1 MEEQNKKQSGII
13 AKYKILW
20 RITACMLMSVLLF
33 ASLYTGKIVY
43 AGNMIDS
50 TFDLDF
56 SGDSTNRATTGL
68 SWEKDTGTDT
78 YILTLDNIDLNDSRD
93 IILPTD
99 KKVIIRLIGNSNMY
113 NGKLMTNGTYAFK
126 ITITGG
132 GTLNTKALPSGG
144 ADGDT
149 LTIEGGAKVYVKDRV
164 SYGSSGGANGVLN
177 VKGAGTLLDI
187 DTSAGVDNKGTYLK
201 EINITDGAELN
212 IRATKIGAYTIEGS
226 INVKNN
232 SKLKVSGKYGV
243 YIEDGKLTVDD
254 TSTLETDSESA
265 GITVVDTTGTK
276 SQNDMLSL
284 PDIPSGT
291 NIVSVDKNG
300 NKLWTLAK
308 KGSTVEIE
316 GSNITPADNIK
327 GALSGKITI
336 KKGVSSPSSDPSGG
350 GSSGGGYFPGIPS
363 LPDDDSS
370 KEGTSDGK
378 DKDSSSKDENNK
390 NKVNVTAEVNVKA
403 KKDKDKAANAEISE
417 NAVEDAVEKVKD
429 EAKKNGKE
437 IGKISLKINTDMP
450 KGTDNLTLNIPE
462 DVLDKISDGE
472 IDSFTVNTPLVKL
485 IFDKKAVLRIRKQ
498 CKKGG
503 AVINIAPH
511 KNRYKKAK
519 KLIGKRPA
527 YDIRVTCS
535 KNKKRITD
543 FGKGKVKVFILYAPA
558 GNENIGR
565 LYALNLNKKGRLK
578 KAGGSIYDAKS
589 GYVIFTAKHLS
600 TCGIGYTAPKKK

>member
-1 MEEQNKKQSGII
+1 MYMQSKDVKIFREGVRTLTACIIALAMIFSGISI
-13 AKYKILW
+13 YAFAG
-20 RITACMLMSVLLF
+20 TAVDPGF
-33 ASLYTGKIVY
+33 
-43 AGNMIDS
+43 N
-50 TFDLDF
+50 LDF

-68 SWEKDTGTDT
+68 TWEKDTVTDT

-93 IILPTD
+93 ITLPTN
-99 KKVIIRLIGNSNMY
+99 KKVIIKLIGNSNMY
-113 NGKLMTNGTYAFK
+113 DGKLMTSGAYAFK

-149 LTIEGGAKVYVKDRV
+149 LTIEGGAKVYVKERV
-164 SYGSSGGANGVLN
+164 SYGGSGGANGVLN

-243 YIEDGKLTVDD
+243 YIQDGKLTVDD

-265 GITVVDTTGTK
+265 GIAVVDTTGSK
-276 SQNDMLSL
+276 SQNEMLSL

-291 NIVSVDKNG
+291 NIVSVEKNG
-300 NKLWTLAK
+300 HKLWTLAK
-308 KGSTVEIE
+308 KGSTVGIE
-316 GSNITPADNIK
+316 GNNTTPADNIK
-327 GALSGKITI
+327 GALSGKMII

-350 GSSGGGYFPGIPS
+350 GSSGGGYIPAEDLS
-363 LPDDDSS
+363 PDDKRD
-370 KEGTSDGK
+370 
-378 DKDSSSKDENNK
+378 DKSSKDEDKTSRDK
-390 NKVNVTAEVNVKA
+390 NKVTVTAEITVKA
-403 KKDKDKAANAEISE
+403 KKDKDKTANAEVSE
-417 NAVEDAVEKVKD
+417 KAVEDAVEKVKE

-437 IGKISLKINTDMP
+437 IGKISLKVNTDMP

-485 IFDKKAVLRIRKQ
+485 IFDKKAVLKIRKQ

-519 KLIGKRPA
+519 KLVGKRPV
-527 YDIRVTCS
+527 YDIRVSCA
-535 KNKKRITD
+535 KGKKKITD
-543 FGKGKVKVFILYAPA
+543 FGKGKVKVFILYAPSK
-558 GNENIGR
+558 NENMGGIYGV
-565 LYALNLNKKGRLK
+565 YVNKKGRLR
-578 KAGGSIYDAKS
+578 KAYDSVYDVKS
-589 GYVIFTAKHLS
+589 GYVIFTTKYLS
-600 TCGIGYTAPKKK
+600 TCGVGYIAP

>member
-1 MEEQNKKQSGII
+1 
-13 AKYKILW
+13 
-20 RITACMLMSVLLF
+20 
-33 ASLYTGKIVY
+33 
-43 AGNMIDS
+43 MIES
-50 TFDLDF
+50 TFNLDF
-56 SGDSTNRATTGL
+56 STTPGDRETTGI
-68 SWEKDTGTDT
+68 SWKKNNATNIYT
-78 YILTLDNIDLNDSRD
+78 LTLDNIDLNGNRN
-93 IILPTD
+93 ITLPTG
-99 KKVIIRLIGNSNMY
+99 KKVIIKLIGNSKID
-113 NGKLMTNGTYAFK
+113 NGGLATDATYAFD
-126 ITITGG
+126 ITITGA
-132 GTLNTKALPSGG
+132 GTLNTKTLPNGVV
-144 ADGDT
+144 DGDT

-164 SYGSSGGANGVLN
+164 SHGAGGVNSFLN
-177 VKGAGTLLDI
+177 VRGQGTLLDI
-187 DTSAGVDNKGTYLK
+187 DASDSVDNKGTLLK

-212 IRATKIGAYTIEGS
+212 IRAREIGAYTIQGS

-254 TSTLETDSESA
+254 TSTLETDSSSA
-265 GITVVDTTGTK
+265 GIAVVDTTGTK
-276 SQNDMLSL
+276 SQNHMLSL

-291 NIVSVDKNG
+291 NIVSVEKNG
-300 NKLWTLAK
+300 SKLWTLAK

-316 GSNITPADNIK
+316 GHNTTPADNIK

-350 GSSGGGYFPGIPS
+350 GSSGGDYFPSIPP

-370 KEGTSDGK
+370 KDGTSDGK

-390 NKVNVTAEVNVKA
+390 NKVNVTAEVTVKA

-462 DVLDKISDGE
+462 NVLDKISDGE
-472 IDSFTVNTPLVKL
+472 IDSFTVNSPLVKL
-485 IFDKKAVLRIRKQ
+485 IFDKKAVLKIRKQ

-519 KLIGKRPA
+519 KLIGKRPV

-543 FGKGKVKVFILYAPA
+543 FGKGKVKVFMLYVPSK
-558 GNENIGR
+558 NENIAG

-589 GYVIFTAKHLS
+589 GYVIFTAKYLS